1 MWAADNGASNWTI
14 PQLHTSFLLCSVWPT
29 HNSSKFTWSHMAVT
43 ANWKVTWQCKFA
55 LYDHFSRVSQLWSS
69 CSRCICYSNASH
81 KITGN
86 WKWSSLN
93 IKWKKKNYLW
103 NIHPLQLWL
112 ADCRILW
119 FFQFSL
125 TWRNSRASYSRCGAW
140 ALGFYT
146 SLFHVESRV
155 SSVTGKYRH

>member
-93 IKWKKKNYLW
+93 IKWKKKTYLW
-103 NIHPLQLWL
+103 NIHPLHLWL
-112 ADCRILW
+112 ANIRLQDIVV
-119 FFQFSL
+119 FSVQSYMKKL
-125 TWRNSRASYSRCGAW
+125 QCNLFKMWSLGTW
-140 ALGFYT
+140 LLHFI
-146 SLFHVESRV
+146 V
-155 SSVTGKYRH
+155 